1 MRVERWSEPTLP
13 DAAALRRRLEAE
25 GYGVY
30 SWSDPPGAEY
40 PPHTH
45 ATDQSHWV
53 LAGSLAL
60 TVGGQEYVLR
70 PGDRDWLPAN
80 TSHSAR
86 VVGSEPV
93 VYLIGEQRAR

>member
-1 MRVERWSEPTLP
+1 MP

-60 TVGGQEYVLR
+60 TVGEKEYVLR

-80 TSHSAR
+80 TSRSAG
-86 VVGSEPV
+86 VVVRERV
-93 VYLIGEQRAR
+93 VYLIGERRTQ